1 MGKKTYLTIIFN
13 SEGERPSE
21 ILTRLRSLGF
31 KPMTGSKDMVYE
43 WGNHVTVEDAISLL
57 DRVYATLQGY
67 NVLFSAE
74 TIEE

>member
-1 MGKKTYLTIIFN
+1 MGKKTYLTIIFS

-31 KPMTGSKDMVYE
+31 KPITGSKDMVYE
-43 WGNHVTVEDAISLL
+43 WGNHATVEEAISLL
-57 DRVYATLQGY
+57 DKVYTTLQGY

>member
-1 MGKKTYLTIIFN
+1 MGRKTYLTIIFS

-31 KPMTGSKDMVYE
+31 KPITGSRDMVYE
-43 WGNHVTVEDAISLL
+43 WGNHANVEDAISLL
-57 DRVYATLQGY
+57 DKVYTTLQGY